1 MKLYE
6 FSVVVAVILSVAI
19 TGVGLVCLV
28 DMAKSFS
35 DIAWELGEIRISIDS
50 QTDTVDA
57 IVDEVMT
64 DLDDK
69 LPGWAWGG
77 K

>member
-1 MKLYE
+1 MRSYQIGI
-6 FSVVVAVILSVAI
+6 FIGIYVAFTTIALVIMASAI
-19 TGVGLVCLV
+19 KPLT
-28 DMAKSFS
+28 
-35 DIAWELGEIRISIDS
+35 DIAWQLHEIRISIDS

-64 DLDDK
+64 DLDEK